1 MVLTPFTL
9 IGILM
14 IAKKSME
21 LSSEVLLI
29 HLENVNELIFEMQ
42 NLMQNQKEKKTKFLP
57 ITIIREI
64 VFWLYSIPLNSL

>member
-1 MVLTPFTL
+1 
-9 IGILM
+9 
-14 IAKKSME
+14 ME
-21 LSSEVLLI
+21 LSSEVFLI

-64 VFWLYSIPLNSL
+64 VFWLYSKPLNSL